1 MRWLSV
7 SVSVHV
13 NGRSKSDLRQGI
25 KLHQE
30 RFNEDEATAVLANSD
45 SAIDPKLSSMN
56 VSFFKDDDRFKKIR
70 EKLAV
75 VNEKRVASGMRKL
88 RKDAN
93 IFMTG
98 TVQFSDESLALLGWK
113 SDADGKKLS
122 ADQQEPDT
130 IERVTQ
136 AYGSAVRS
144 VINQKD
150 VYGDV
155 FSATLHFDESSPHV
169 DFMSDALD
177 VNNIDQTARTFL
189 NGAKGTPRGKKMR
202 EMQDK
207 LMSRSGL
214 KQAVIDKYD
223 LVRGDSTAKKVDKA
237 VQMRKSEKQL
247 SKRETAVVEKENEIE
262 QERTVL
268 SYRKKNLDARE
279 TSLNARESDLNE
291 KYDSLSERE
300 KEIEENAI
308 VERNR
313 LQRIHDDL
321 IKYADIINKTKT
333 RVDFLKKRMTDIF
346 MKMPLP
352 ESSKKDLISYMNGAD
367 KTVMTDSVLKTTRPS
382 SQKIAELHDD
392 LEF

>member
-1 MRWLSV
+1 M

-13 NGRSKSDLRQGI
+13 NGRSKRDLRQGI

-45 SAIDPKLSSMN
+45 SSIDPKLSSMN
-56 VSFFKDDDRFKKIR
+56 VSFFKDDDRFKTIR

-75 VNEKRVASGMRKL
+75 VNEKRVSSGMRKL

-93 IFMTG
+93 IFMAG

-144 VINQKD
+144 IVKQKD

-177 VNNIDQTARTFL
+177 VNSIDQTARTFL
-189 NGAKGTPRGKKMR
+189 NGAKGTPRGKNMR

-207 LMSRSGL
+207 VMSCSGL
-214 KQAVIDKYD
+214 KQTVIDKYD

-262 QERTVL
+262 
-268 SYRKKNLDARE
+268 
-279 TSLNARESDLNE
+279 
-291 KYDSLSERE
+291 
-300 KEIEENAI
+300 
-308 VERNR
+308 
-313 LQRIHDDL
+313 
-321 IKYADIINKTKT
+321 
-333 RVDFLKKRMTDIF
+333 
-346 MKMPLP
+346 
-352 ESSKKDLISYMNGAD
+352 
-367 KTVMTDSVLKTTRPS
+367 
-382 SQKIAELHDD
+382 
-392 LEF
+392 

>member
-1 MRWLSV
+1 MRWGSV

-56 VSFFKDDDRFKKIR
+56 VSFLKDDDRFKKIR

-75 VNEKRVASGMRKL
+75 VNEKRVGSGMRKL

-122 ADQQEPDT
+122 ADQQEPNT

-136 AYGSAVRS
+136 AYGFAVRS

-177 VNNIDQTARTFL
+177 VNNIEQTARTFL
-189 NGAKGTPRGKKMR
+189 NGAKGTPRGQKMR

-207 LMSRSGL
+207 LMARSGL
-214 KQAVIDKYD
+214 KQTVIDKYD

-247 SKRETAVVEKENEIE
+247 SERETAVIEKETEIE

-279 TSLNARESDLNE
+279 TSLNERESDLNE
-291 KYDSLSERE
+291 KYASLSERA
-300 KEIEENAI
+300 KEIEQNAI

-321 IKYADIINKTKT
+321 IKRTDIINKTKT

-352 ESSKKDLISYMNGAD
+352 EASKKDLVAYMNGAD